1 MVEGVPNGLV
11 REEKGDVEAWLGD
24 VANAGDYGEGVDDG
38 KEMCLN
44 LEVVLS
50 YVNGDDKMCSS

>member
-1 MVEGVPNGLV
+1 MVKRFRDSLV
-11 REEKGDVEAWLGD
+11 GEKKGDVEVLLGD
-24 VANAGDYGEGVDDG
+24 VANAVDYGEGVDNG

-50 YVNGDDKMCSS
+50 YVNGDDKMWSS